1 MMIRD
6 HSTIEELLGARALD
20 GLDPKDQAALIAE
33 MDAHGPDCAECLR
46 LHDEYE
52 EVGGRLAFALDPAPV
67 REGLEEE
74 TLALALGSPAPLQEE
89 PPSDTWAFRRRGR
102 TERLREDVGE
112 EVREGLRVRLRP
124 LVAVA
129 AAAVLFVG
137 GWLAHTATTGGGTPG
152 LDVSRVSI
160 VSFEGEGGNLA
171 MAFQPGAAGIFL
183 FGSEFAPLAVSQTYE
198 VWMIEDG
205 TPVPATCFRPL
216 PDGSVFTFVEAEL
229 GTTQTMAVTVE
240 AETCP
245 NEPTTEPILTAD
257 LTTV

>member
-1 MMIRD
+1 MIRD
-6 HSTIEELLGARALD
+6 HSTIEELLSARALD
-20 GLDPKDQAALIAE
+20 GLDPNDQAALIAE
-33 MDAHGPDCAECLR
+33 IDAHGPDCAECRR

-74 TLALALGSPAPLQEE
+74 TVALAMRAPAPAPQE

-102 TERLREDVGE
+102 TERLREEVGE

-129 AAAVLFVG
+129 AAVVLLAG
-137 GWLAHTATTGGGTPG
+137 GWLAREVTMGGGAPG
-152 LDVSRVSI
+152 LDVSRATI

-171 MAFQPGAAGIFL
+171 MAFQPGTPGIFL
-183 FGSEFAPLAVSQTYE
+183 FGSELEPVAVSETYE

-205 TPVPATCFRPL
+205 TPVPTTCFRPL
-216 PDGSVFTFVEAEL
+216 PDGSVFTFVEVQL

-245 NEPTTEPILTAD
+245 TEPTTKPILTAD